1 MKNKLIRLL
10 AVATLSYAVPAN
22 AETVWSS
29 LYSGVDVARYQSF
42 TSTEGEKI
50 QWSGIRI
57 RTGNAQLEL
66 VDTQQFL
73 ERRISSEAGGKVI
86 SGGQSDLI
94 SSFGYSLDEI
104 WSEVQTDPDVKA
116 VVPIGYVEESGNPQV
131 AGLFKRLGVIRNPLM
146 NAPNMTAV
154 FCLNAEAFRKTKNPE
169 RTITETG
176 VAPYLF
182 DVKTTE
188 SRRYQY
194 LQGLDRLE
202 LQEHYGDERIREYF
216 NSCRDAIQVGP
227 KVIFPRRQELL
238 AGQEPS
244 LAGTRRSVDTDYF
257 RDGRNTY
264 RTYFIWDLR
273 GDITILTTHTRS
285 SLDVVWELAS
295 DRDFFRGNVS
305 CPGADELSRACEYWA
320 VALTSFEHSGLI
332 YRDAA
337 GNPVPL
343 RRTDSVIPAAL
354 VIRVNAASD

>member
-1 MKNKLIRLL
+1 MKNKLMSLL
-10 AVATLSYAVPAN
+10 TVAALSFAAPAN

-29 LYSGVDVARYQSF
+29 LYPGVDVARQQSF
-42 TSTEGEKI
+42 TSSEDEEI
-50 QWSGIRI
+50 RWSGIRI
-57 RTGNAQLEL
+57 RTGNAQIEL
-66 VDTQQFL
+66 VETQQFL
-73 ERRISSEAGGKVI
+73 ERRISSEAGGKLV
-86 SGGQSDLI
+86 SGDQSGLI

-104 WSEVQTDPDVKA
+104 WAEVQADSDVKA

-131 AGLFKRLGVIRNPLM
+131 AGFFKRLGIVRNPLM
-146 NAPNMTAV
+146 NAPNLTAV
-154 FCLNAEAFRKTKNPE
+154 FCLNAEAFRTTRNPE

-188 SRRYQY
+188 TRQYQY
-194 LQGLDRLE
+194 VQGLDRLE
-202 LQEHYGDERIREYF
+202 LQEHYGDGRIRQYF

-244 LAGTRRSVDTDYF
+244 LSGTRRSVDTDYF
-257 RDGRNTY
+257 RGGRNAY
-264 RTYFIWDLR
+264 RTYFLWDLR
-273 GDITILTTHTRS
+273 GDITIITTHTRS

-295 DRDFFRGNVS
+295 NRDFFRGNAS
-305 CPGADELSRACEYWA
+305 CRGADELSQACEYWA

-337 GNPVPL
+337 GNRVPL

-354 VIRVNAASD
+354 LIRVKSGSD